1 MDMSIMQLFPV
12 EPGMAAAAPQ
22 SPGAGPLN
30 SGGLNFAALFASLQ
44 EQWPYPLGG
53 NGSAS
58 SETNAPETD
67 LALPLPG
74 CAADEEAPDSAAV
87 NAAVAS
93 APPSWAAMPL
103 MTVVDAGTVP
113 ELAKTAPENTTGE
126 AAAGMREMPSHSRG
140 FSSAA
145 LIRQP
150 AQPASAVEEAPA
162 PTTASLQ
169 TSQASMAVESTG
181 HSEAV
186 FRVVPAASVGAANP
200 AALVAPN
207 ETAAHAVAQES
218 GDASIQAG
226 AQVTVARQAA
236 VSPIPAQS
244 NAAIVEM
251 SNVTQGA
258 QSPLPAFVL
267 TPSAVPEAPANA
279 AAASVLAATEA
290 KPLVRVTDLPPP
302 VMNSP
307 AASDTAASD
316 AAAHTTDAAA
326 PASDKSAPARMPETS
341 PQPVT
346 SPAAANEASTLA
358 RLRAHAPADEAAQK
372 EGAQPVATAHSA
384 AAQQRSEPVD
394 TVERAPML
402 RSAQS
407 PDAPRVNAPA
417 PDIAQES
424 AVSGVSPKVD
434 TPVAASVQPLTVPLR
449 PHVPE
454 GAESIAGQAIKS
466 VRYLAA
472 REGEQRMTVRLV
484 PESLGEMRVEL
495 RSHDGELSVRIVSAN
510 PVVRETM
517 QAQVH
522 ELRQSLSREG
532 IEVGKVDIAANMS
545 QNMDSGGRHSQEAA
559 QQAFRAGPFSRTAYG
574 YAKTVITASPR
585 SQAWTHDGALNVFV

>member
-44 EQWPYPLGG
+44 EQWPYPLDG

-67 LALPLPG
+67 LALPLLEG
-74 CAADEEAPDSAAV
+74 AVDEEAPDSAAV

-93 APPSWAAMPL
+93 APPSWATMPL

-113 ELAKTAPENTTGE
+113 ELANTAPENTMGE

-162 PTTASLQ
+162 PATAFLQ

-181 HSEAV
+181 YSKAV
-186 FRVVPAASVGAANP
+186 FRVVPAASVDAANP
-200 AALVAPN
+200 AALVAPT
-207 ETAAHAVAQES
+207 ETAANAVALES
-218 GDASIQAG
+218 GDASVQAG

-236 VSPIPAQS
+236 APPIPAQS
-244 NAAIVEM
+244 NAAITST
-251 SNVTQGA
+251 SNAAEGA

-290 KPLVRVTDLPPP
+290 KPLVRVSDLPPP

-307 AASDTAASD
+307 AASDTADNAVSQ
-316 AAAHTTDAAA
+316 TTNAAA
-326 PASDKSAPARMPETS
+326 PASDKSAPARTPETS

-346 SPAAANEASTLA
+346 IPAAVNETSTLA
-358 RLRAHAPADEAAQK
+358 RMRAHAPVGETAQE
-372 EGAQPVATAHSA
+372 EGPQPAVTAHST
-384 AAQQRSEPVD
+384 AAQQSSELVD

-402 RSAQS
+402 RSA
-407 PDAPRVNAPA
+407 PAPEAPRVSAPA
-417 PDIAQES
+417 PGNTQEN
-424 AVSGVSPKVD
+424 AVSGLSPRMD
-434 TPVAASVQPLTVPLR
+434 PPVAATAQPQTAPALPQA
-449 PHVPE
+449 PE
-454 GAESIAGQAIKS
+454 IAPPIADQAIKS

-510 PVVRETM
+510 SAVRETL
-517 QAQVH
+517 QAQIH

-545 QNMDSGGRHSQEAA
+545 QNTDSGGRHSQEAA
-559 QQAFRAGPFSRTAYG
+559 QQAFRVAPFSRTAYG

-585 SQAWTHDGALNVFV
+585 SQAWTHDGVLNVFV